1 MMNTNGKIGL
11 KVLIG
16 LIISIIANMIL
27 VNILMLQIILKMEK
41 YILSMLLK
49 KINIIK
55 K

>member
-1 MMNTNGKIGL
+1 MRIKDDNEIKNILKI
-11 KVLIG
+11 
-16 LIISIIANMIL
+16 IISIITNMIL
-27 VNILMLQIILKMEK
+27 VDILMLQIILKMEK